1 MLIVCS
7 LYADWYDLGLD
18 QTVYTATAVAT
29 QAERHAERRRAS
41 SWAANAEAAEAAD
54 APTTALQRSSKTEAL
69 EAAYADA
76 SEVIESAQHDA
87 PEVIEGPAAAA
98 AEAQAA
104 QHDALGGVKATGVK
118 ATDADAIRPPSNI
131 AAAAGRD
138 ASPEASRAA
147 PSRAPPSSN
156 GSGGAPSIPPPET
169 ARATSPP
176 PLPSRPA
183 PSAAPRVSGAR
194 DGAPSAA
201 PRVSGARLGGRAVAG
216 ASDGLPS
223 VARLRFTGEKLPFQR
238 LMDAAQPSPATA
250 AAAATGGSTPS
261 GAPGAVAG
269 DLQGSRVKEPLAVTA
284 ARRSQPVLDA
294 VQSQLR
300 KQRVYVTTNSGTVL
314 SLRAGADLQVALD
327 ALKLRGLPHEAAA
340 TTARVNGRTVRREY
354 KLPSMH
360 ALTTAPRSPKLGTA
374 RVQAAQ
380 RRRPDAARHDGAQL
394 LRLGSDR

>member
-1 MLIVCS
+1 M
-7 LYADWYDLGLD
+7 
-18 QTVYTATAVAT
+18 YTATAVAT

-118 ATDADAIRPPSNI
+118 ATGVKATDADAPIRPPSNI

-138 ASPEASRAA
+138 ASPEASRAAPSRAA

-223 VARLRFTGEKLPFQR
+223 VARLRYTGEKLPFQR

-269 DLQGSRVKEPLAVTA
+269 DLQGGRVKEPLAVTA

-340 TTARVNGRTVRREY
+340 TTARVNGRTVRRED
-354 KLPSMH
+354 KLPCMH
-360 ALTTAPRSPKLGTA
+360 VLTTAPRSPKLGTA

>member
-1 MLIVCS
+1 M
-7 LYADWYDLGLD
+7 
-18 QTVYTATAVAT
+18 YTATAVAT

-118 ATDADAIRPPSNI
+118 ATGVKATDADAPLRPPSNI

-194 DGAPSAA
+194 
-201 PRVSGARLGGRAVAG
+201 LGGRAVAG

-223 VARLRFTGEKLPFQR
+223 VARLRYTGEKLPFQR

-269 DLQGSRVKEPLAVTA
+269 DLQGGRVKEPLAVTA

-340 TTARVNGRTVRREY
+340 TTARVNGRTVRRED

-360 ALTTAPRSPKLGTA
+360 ALTTAPRSPLLGTA
-374 RVQAAQ
+374 RVQVAQ

-394 LRLGSDR
+394 LRLGGDR